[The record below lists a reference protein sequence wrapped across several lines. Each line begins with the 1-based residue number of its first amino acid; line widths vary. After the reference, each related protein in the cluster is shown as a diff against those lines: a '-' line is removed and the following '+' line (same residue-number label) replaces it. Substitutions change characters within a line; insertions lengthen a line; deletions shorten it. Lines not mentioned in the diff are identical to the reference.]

1 MGDVPNRRGKA
12 LFLTVDYDAIPL
24 LEAMVPHP
32 RGRGPLVSEMIR
44 REARE
49 RASRDGLIDAL
60 VYARKKVA
68 EQ

>member
-1 MGDVPNRRGKA
+1 
-12 LFLTVDYDAIPL
+12 
-24 LEAMVPHP
+24 MVPHP